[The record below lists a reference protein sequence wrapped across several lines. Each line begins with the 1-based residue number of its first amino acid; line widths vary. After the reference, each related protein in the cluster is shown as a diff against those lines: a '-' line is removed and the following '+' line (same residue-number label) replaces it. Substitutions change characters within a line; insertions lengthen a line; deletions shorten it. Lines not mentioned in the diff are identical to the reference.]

1 MRLYK
6 SKPSYDEDQV
16 KHAKYFDLT
25 GSMKCPE
32 CKELIE
38 NIKLT
43 DHFEEKHTGK
53 TCCIGNFRSTQL
65 KGVSDLEN
73 EYGLFCA
80 SRKKL

>member
-53 TCCIGNFRSTQL
+53 TCCIGNFVCTKL
-65 KGVSDLEN
+65 KM
-73 EYGLFCA
+73 A
-80 SRKKL
+80 QI